1 MKISMC
7 NFFRRGILLF
17 MRSKKLLLAGLLS
30 FSWLFGI
37 SGVAHAQSQVSADPG
52 VVLEIAKGYG
62 SASLG
67 KDNDGDPKVT
77 GTMEGVKYT
86 ILFYGCNAGRN
97 CKSITFVAYW
107 KNFST
112 LTLEKVNRYNR
123 DRRFGRA
130 YIDKDGDLT
139 LDMDVELEYR
149 MSRRN
154 LEEAFAD
161 WKLSLKNIKR
171 DFEV

>member
-7 NFFRRGILLF
+7 NFFRRSILLF

-37 SGVAHAQSQVSADPG
+37 SGVAHAQSQISADPG

-77 GTMEGVKYT
+77 GMMEGIKYG

-97 CKSITFVAYW
+97 CKSIAFVAFW
-107 KNFST
+107 EKGSV
-112 LTLEKVNRYNR
+112 TLEKVNRYNR

-130 YIDKDGDLT
+130 YIDKDGDLA
-139 LDMDVELEYR
+139 LDMDVELEYG

-161 WKLSLKNIKR
+161 WKLSLKTLKE
-171 DFEV
+171 DFEL